1 MLDGHEQDRNQLP
14 LPLTLERGVPY
25 RVHLS
30 VQGSRFVT
38 TVNNQVVSSWSDTRL
53 PRGGVGFF
61 SEDGE
66 VATVRWVSLA
76 ERDSMLGRILSH
88 FSLIQMPSLV
98 YYEDVDLGR

>member
-1 MLDGHEQDRNQLP
+1 MLDGREQERTQLP
-14 LPLTLERGVPY
+14 LPMTLQRGDAL

-38 TVNNQVVSSWSDTRL
+38 SVNRQTVSSWSDSRL

-66 VATVRWVSLA
+66 VSTVRWVSLA
-76 ERDSMLGRILSH
+76 ERDSMLGRLLAN
-88 FSLIQMPSLV
+88 FSLIQLPSMV
-98 YYEDVDLGR
+98 YYEEIDIR